1 MQIVFFLNYL
11 FLCGCVLGFCCCHVF
26 LLVAVRGA
34 YSLVSVRGLLI
45 AEHGLCG
52 VQVLV
57 VVTCGLT
64 SCGSWA
70 LEYRL
75 SSCHYRLSCSEACG
89 IFLDQGLNLC
99 PLHWQMD
106 SYSLHHQGSP

>member
-1 MQIVFFLNYL
+1 MQIVFFFNYL
-11 FLCGCVLGFCCCHVF
+11 FLCGCVLGFCCCHVL

-57 VVTCGLT
+57 VVKNYC
-64 SCGSWA
+64 A
-70 LEYRL
+70 L
-75 SSCHYRLSCSEACG
+75 
-89 IFLDQGLNLC
+89 
-99 PLHWQMD
+99 
-106 SYSLHHQGSP
+106 

>member
-1 MQIVFFLNYL
+1 MHNECNPCRHCAIEINIIFFLMQIVFFLNYL
-11 FLCGCVLGFCCCHVF
+11 FLCGCVLGFCCCHVL

-75 SSCHYRLSCSEACG
+75 SSCAACAY
-89 IFLDQGLNLC
+89 L
-99 PLHWQMD
+99 P
-106 SYSLHHQGSP
+106 